1 MDPLCRKLAKQPFPS
16 LSCIQQSLQVPPNT
30 ISKMHSF
37 LRKVTIANFDS
48 STASNRSEI
57 CFPLSS
63 RTSSLKVKMPFCFKA
78 KYRWLTK
85 LFRLSWPLKLRKTP
99 YFHVAVEG
107 HDDQS
112 FWVLM
117 KAAENIPVNLET
129 QNRFFFIKVLSI
141 KTEEKKINGKIN

>member
-1 MDPLCRKLAKQPFPS
+1 M
-16 LSCIQQSLQVPPNT
+16 
-30 ISKMHSF
+30 
-37 LRKVTIANFDS
+37 TIANFVS
-48 STASNRSEI
+48 SIASNRSEI
-57 CFPLSS
+57 DFPLSS

-85 LFRLSWPLKLRKTP
+85 LFRLSLPLKLRKTS

-117 KAAENIPVNLET
+117 KATKNIPVNLEI
-129 QNRFFFIKVLSI
+129 QNRFFFFKVLSI
-141 KTEEKKINGKIN
+141 KTEEKKLKGKIN